1 MDYECDIPNLVI
13 YQHTDVDRL
22 YRYIKA
28 YACNTEL
35 VIFYPESNDVISE
48 YEEISKND
56 DGFKAIDCLKIPYAN
71 YFALHGLL
79 DLFTSEK
86 DDENKVHKSD
96 ILIITE
102 PFNESMERVQIG
114 KLNQVVNSIYQKFD
128 MHICCAVYQLVSD
141 NGLIIPGVG
150 TRIPVLS
157 NIVNLTEPK
166 SSYPIN
172 CREVY
177 GDEKRMWN
185 VELGDKSPSLAIEH
199 LKSMKSFINNV
210 REFGEVDLENIRKV
224 LKEELSIKV
233 DVHNL
238 YVNVQLCLNDEEISS
253 DGFYIT

>member
-1 MDYECDIPNLVI
+1 MDYECDRPNLVI

-48 YEEISKND
+48 YEEILKNN
-56 DGFKAIDCLKIPYAN
+56 DGFKAIDCLKIPYDN
-71 YFALHGLL
+71 YFTLHVLL
-79 DLFTSEK
+79 DVFTSEK
-86 DDENKVHKSD
+86 DDENKVRISD
-96 ILIITE
+96 ILLITE

-128 MHICCAVYQLVSD
+128 MHICCSVYQSVSD
-141 NGLIIPGVG
+141 DDLIIPGIG
-150 TRIPVLS
+150 ARIRVLS

-177 GDEKRMWN
+177 GDKKHVFN
-185 VELGDKSPSLAIEH
+185 VELGDKSPSLADEH
-199 LKSMKSFINNV
+199 LKTMKSFINNV
-210 REFGEVDLENIRKV
+210 REFSEVDLENIRKV

-233 DVHNL
+233 DVSNL
-238 YVNVQLCLNDEEISS
+238 YVDVKLCLNGEEISR
-253 DGFYIT
+253 DGFYVS